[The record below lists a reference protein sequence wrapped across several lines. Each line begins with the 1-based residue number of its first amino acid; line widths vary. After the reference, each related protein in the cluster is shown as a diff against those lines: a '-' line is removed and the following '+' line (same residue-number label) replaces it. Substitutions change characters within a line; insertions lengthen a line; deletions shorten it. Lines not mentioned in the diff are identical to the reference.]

1 MKTKLLFPLC
11 FLTAIVQMQAQDRG
25 KSAFMHPDGTFT
37 VEAINLPYSSQ
48 KTQTSEFDLLW
59 RYGNVANPTFK
70 NSRGVT
76 LADLD
81 NDGNDEVLYGINKT
95 LYAFNGDGSILWERT
110 LSGIITLPPT
120 AVDLDGDGT
129 IEIVVN
135 TGGSPPAGRV
145 YLLDSQGNDL
155 PGWPLNFD
163 NHWMINAPAVSDL
176 DGDGTMEIITGER
189 VTSNEGH
196 VHALKMDGTPLN
208 VNWPV
213 TINATPAF
221 TPSIGDVNGDGELNI
236 VIAASQG
243 TMYVF
248 DLDGQPIDGF
258 PVTTPNVSYS
268 YQSPILA
275 DLDGEG
281 KLSIIG
287 SNHGDNP
294 GFYVMEHDGTY
305 REGWPIPLEGWTYS
319 PPTVVDSN
327 LDGSLEIYMADRL
340 TNFDRSPRPT
350 IYGFDPD
357 GNNLPNF
364 PLDMSGG
371 TEGVISV
378 ADVNN
383 DGVMDIIFP
392 STITDDDGYGYLHA
406 YSLDGSGAVD
416 GFPLRPYGFTYMNGA
431 VLGDVNGDG
440 MMDITY
446 NSYTLFD
453 ASGVDSTWVQ
463 VRNLNV
469 PFNPEKILRNGYKGD
484 NTRDGLVDP
493 EVTVGISNQY
503 LLSGISIF
511 PNPSEGILHFKLK
524 APLENGTLSIF
535 TLDGKVVYKQNVNWQ
550 DQAELDMKHLKTGF
564 YIVMLSDGKRSYV
577 EKWIRN

>member
-1 MKTKLLFPLC
+1 M
-11 FLTAIVQMQAQDRG
+11 
-25 KSAFMHPDGTFT
+25 
-37 VEAINLPYSSQ
+37 
-48 KTQTSEFDLLW
+48 
-59 RYGNVANPTFK
+59 
-70 NSRGVT
+70 
-76 LADLD
+76 D
-81 NDGNDEVLYGINKT
+81 NDDNDEVLYGINKT
-95 LYAFNGDGSILWERT
+95 LYAFKGDGSILWERT

-120 AVDLDGDGT
+120 AVDLDGNGT

-208 VNWPV
+208 ANWPV

-221 TPSIGDVNGDGELNI
+221 TPSIGDVNGDGEPNI

-258 PVTTPNVSYS
+258 PVTTPNISYS

-383 DGVMDIIFP
+383 DGIMDIIFP
-392 STITDDDGYGYLHA
+392 STITDDDGYGYIHA

-469 PFNPEKILRNGYKGD
+469 PFNAENILRNGYKGD

-493 EVTVGISNQY
+493 EVTVGVSNHY

-535 TLDGKVVYKQNVNWQ
+535 TLDGKVVYKQSVNWQ
-550 DQAELDMKHLKTGF
+550 DQAELDMRHLKTGF
-564 YIVMLSDGKRSYV
+564 YIVMISDGKRSYV
-577 EKWIRN
+577 EKWIRK